1 MEAEDFEIIRGEDS
15 SVKVHG
21 ILNKES
27 IQKHINAAA
36 DTIQRE
42 DTFKGFRKGM
52 APAEV
57 VQQKYGS
64 MVIWTEAARMHLSS
78 ALPLFFAKNNITPL
92 DQPKINFVSVVDG
105 GEIKFTIDITTLPN
119 MEISRIESALKG
131 IKALDGDFG
140 VTDKEVEEVIEDIKV
155 GIFRTSH
162 PEGETP
168 NNLPNLTLED
178 IEKIYPSA
186 KSLDDFKSKIKVG
199 IVEEKKRMHRLSSR
213 NSILDKLL
221 EEFEFVV
228 PKELVD
234 REIENGWMVFQE
246 NAKRLGTTVEN
257 FLSEKNTTE
266 DKIKEDMR
274 SEAIKRS
281 KIQIM
286 LNVIAGE
293 KGIVPDPRI
302 VEKEVERIKVNKK
315 DLKEEHIRVYIQS
328 ALTNEET
335 MKYLE
340 GLVDSED

>member
-1 MEAEDFEIIRGEDS
+1 M
-15 SVKVHG
+15 
-21 ILNKES
+21 
-27 IQKHINAAA
+27 
-36 DTIQRE
+36 
-42 DTFKGFRKGM
+42 
-52 APAEV
+52 
-57 VQQKYGS
+57 
-64 MVIWTEAARMHLSS
+64 
-78 ALPLFFAKNNITPL
+78 
-92 DQPKINFVSVVDG
+92 
-105 GEIKFTIDITTLPN
+105 
-119 MEISRIESALKG
+119 
-131 IKALDGDFG
+131 
-140 VTDKEVEEVIEDIKV
+140 
-155 GIFRTSH
+155 
-162 PEGETP
+162 
-168 NNLPNLTLED
+168 ED